1 MATNL
6 EAFPADPALPQLA
19 IASDPGR
26 MCAVFRQYLR
36 PLAGRAYDIQDCVL
50 WRLRYRRARRCIL
63 QYKLRLVEPRTGRE
77 QNQWVT
83 GVIDA
88 EAGAPPGTRGTRGGA
103 GPDPGAGRR
112 WEGQRTP
119 ASGKPVPGERI
130 PE

>member
-6 EAFPADPALPQLA
+6 EAFPVDPALPQLA
-19 IASDPGR
+19 IASDPER
-26 MCAVFRQYLR
+26 MCAVFREHLR

-88 EAGAPPGTRGTRGGA
+88 SGRDGERGRRGEGGTG
-103 GPDPGAGRR
+103 GPDAGVA
-112 WEGQRTP
+112 P
-119 ASGKPVPGERI
+119 SPPLPVSPSAAFE
-130 PE
+130 PDAF

>member
-6 EAFPADPALPQLA
+6 EAFPVDPALPQLA
-19 IASDPGR
+19 IASDPER
-26 MCAVFRQYLR
+26 MCEVFREHLR

-77 QNQWVT
+77 RSQWVM

-88 EAGAPPGTRGTRGGA
+88 EAGAPQRGA

-112 WEGQRTP
+112 WEEQRAP
-119 ASGKPVPGERI
+119 A
-130 PE
+130 